1 VTSPEREP
9 APVAGN
15 LFAGLDLENRKTVIA
30 AVSGG
35 SDSLALLDLA
45 ATALAG
51 GPTDLVVV
59 TVDHGLRRE
68 AAAEARQVAAIA
80 ADLGLRHLT
89 LRWKEPDAAAG
100 GLIARAR
107 EARYRLIAQAADEI
121 GTDLVLLGHTADD
134 QAETVAMRAAR
145 KADDAESW
153 NRGGAGMAR
162 ATLFDGRIWLAR
174 PLLGIRRVALR
185 AHLAARGLAWIDDP
199 TNLDTRYERPRIRAR
214 LDDPAPL
221 LKIADD
227 ATHLRAE
234 MGGRAARLIVRHAT
248 MPAPGLLRLDPEMLQ
263 EDDRQAALYA
273 LRCLLA
279 VAGGREHLPDHA
291 RSCALL
297 ARLDENGLCAT
308 LSRTRVEVRR
318 QGIFLVRE
326 KRDLPRLEARPGIIW
341 DGRHRLSA
349 NGLRPGAMVAPMGDE
364 AARAS
369 SAIHADLPERLVRIA
384 LSAEPRLSDGERSQG
399 TPGGTFE
406 RCVAP
411 FARYLG
417 EYDLELAAALAR
429 VIGAPLPPPSPFA
442 GHNGG

>member
-1 VTSPEREP
+1 MTAPEREP
-9 APVAGN
+9 APMAGD
-15 LFAGLDLENRKTVIA
+15 LLAGLDLENRKTVIA

-35 SDSLALLDLA
+35 SDSRALLDLA
-45 ATALAG
+45 AKALAG
-51 GPTDLVVV
+51 GPTELVAV
-59 TVDHGLRRE
+59 TVDHGLRPE

-89 LRWKEPDAAAG
+89 LRWEEADAAAG

-107 EARYRLIAQAADEI
+107 EARHRLLAQAADEI

-145 KADDAESW
+145 KADGAESW
-153 NRGGAGMAR
+153 DRGGAGMAR

-174 PLLGIRRVALR
+174 PLLGIRRGVLR
-185 AHLAARGLAWIDDP
+185 AHLSARGLAWIDDP
-199 TNLDTRYERPRIRAR
+199 TNLDTRFERPRIRAR
-214 LDDPAPL
+214 LNDPAPL
-221 LKIADD
+221 LKAARE
-227 ATHLRAE
+227 ATQLRAE
-234 MGGRAARLIVRHAT
+234 MGARAALAIARHST
-248 MPAPGLLRLDPEMLQ
+248 MPVPGLLRLDPRMLQ
-263 EDDRQAALYA
+263 EDDREAALYA

-291 RSCALL
+291 RSGALL
-297 ARLDENGLCAT
+297 ARLDEIGLCAT

-326 KRDLPRLEARPGIIW
+326 KRNLPCLEARPGIIW
-341 DGRHRLSA
+341 DGRFRLSA
-349 NGLRPGAMVAPMGDE
+349 KRLGPGATI
-364 AARAS
+364 AARGNDAPR
-369 SAIHADLPERLVRIA
+369 AGADTHADLPERLVRIA
-384 LSAEPRLSDGERSQG
+384 LSAEPWLTDGERGQG
-399 TPGGTFE
+399 ARGGIFE

-417 EYDLELAAALAR
+417 EYDLELAAALAK

>member
-1 VTSPEREP
+1 MTAPEREP
-9 APVAGN
+9 APLAGN

-35 SDSLALLDLA
+35 SDSRALLDLA

-51 GPTDLVVV
+51 GPTELVAV
-59 TVDHGLRRE
+59 TVDHGLRPE
-68 AAAEARQVAAIA
+68 AADEARQVAAIA

-89 LRWKEPDAAAG
+89 LRWEEADATAG

-107 EARYRLIAQAADEI
+107 EARYRLLAQAADEI

-145 KADDAESW
+145 KADGAEGW
-153 NRGGAGMAR
+153 DRGGAGMAR
-162 ATLFDGRIWLAR
+162 ATLFEGRIWLAR
-174 PLLGIRRVALR
+174 PLLGIRRGALR
-185 AHLAARGLAWIDDP
+185 AHLSAHGLAWIDDP
-199 TNLDTRYERPRIRAR
+199 TNLDTRYERSRIRAQ
-214 LDDPAPL
+214 LVDPAPL
-221 LKIADD
+221 LKAADD
-227 ATHLRAE
+227 AAQRRAE
-234 MGGRAARLIVRHAT
+234 MGARATRLIARHVD
-248 MPAPGLLRLDPEMLQ
+248 MPVPGLFRLDPRMLQ
-263 EDDRQAALYA
+263 EDDRKAALYA

-291 RSCALL
+291 RSCSLL
-297 ARLDENGLCAT
+297 ARLDEIGLCAT

-326 KRDLPRLEARPGIIW
+326 KRNLPRLEARSGIIW
-341 DGRHRLSA
+341 DGRFRLSA
-349 NGLRPGAMVAPMGDE
+349 KRLGPGAMVVPMGDD
-364 AARAS
+364 APRAGP
-369 SAIHADLPERLVRIA
+369 ATHADLPERLVRIA
-384 LSAEPRLSDGERSQG
+384 LSAEPRLTDGERGQG
-399 TPGGTFE
+399 PRGGAFE

-417 EYDLELAAALAR
+417 EYDLKLAAALAR